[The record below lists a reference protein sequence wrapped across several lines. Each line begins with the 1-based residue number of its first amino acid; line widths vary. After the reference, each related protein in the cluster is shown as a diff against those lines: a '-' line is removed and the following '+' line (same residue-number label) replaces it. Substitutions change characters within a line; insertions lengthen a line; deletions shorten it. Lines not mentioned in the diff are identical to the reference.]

1 MKKNI
6 WPYAIIAYFVVFIT
20 GIVAWV
26 SFAAR
31 HDDQLVR
38 GDYYEHEI
46 KYQAQIDRLARTR
59 ALHSESAIVYDSAK
73 KKIHITLPTEMR
85 GRALEGT
92 IHLYRP
98 SDARLDKRM
107 SLSPS
112 IDGVQQID
120 VAALQGGLWKLRL
133 DWQTGDAEYY
143 VEKSLVLP
151 EN

>member
-46 KYQAQIDRLARTR
+46 KYQTQIDRLARTR
-59 ALHSESAIVYDSAK
+59 ALHSESAIAYDSAE
-73 KKIHITLPTEMR
+73 KKIQITLPTEMR
-85 GRALEGT
+85 GRAVEGT

-98 SDARLDKRM
+98 SDARLDKKI

-112 IDGVQQID
+112 IDGAQQID
-120 VAALQGGLWKLRL
+120 VAGLQGGLWKLRL
-133 DWQTGDAEYY
+133 DWMTADAEYY
-143 VEKSLVLP
+143 VEKSLVLLG
-151 EN
+151 N